1 MKIEAKANL
10 KNSKTIPDNFS
21 DLKVSYF
28 FFIGYMSDGNN
39 EQENI
44 NNKILIGI
52 MHQESKYQ
60 GK

>member
-1 MKIEAKANL
+1 MKIEAIANL

-28 FFIGYMSDGNN
+28 FFIEYMSDGNN

-52 MHQESKYQ
+52 MHQESTYQ
-60 GK
+60 RK